1 MSSSGPE
8 VAAASWLGG
17 LGGCPFGGPFGA
29 QRCSGGRK
37 LAGAVGGWLESGPG
51 GSLGR
56 LGVGCGQWARGASS
70 MQLGGGGGGGG
81 GGGSWEKMS
90 GKKIN
95 NTAWQ
100 TI

>member
-1 MSSSGPE
+1 
-8 VAAASWLGG
+8 
-17 LGGCPFGGPFGA
+17 
-29 QRCSGGRK
+29 
-37 LAGAVGGWLESGPG
+37 
-51 GSLGR
+51 
-56 LGVGCGQWARGASS
+56 